1 MSEHTEE
8 WRLVAASTTAPDP
21 DRFLVPS
28 TPSRDAQLLTA
39 EFCAACPGAR
49 LCRQVQ
55 QVGISCRSILR
66 ELS

>member
-39 EFCAACPGAR
+39 EFCAACPGGPALPTGSAGR
-49 LCRQVQ
+49 NFV
-55 QVGISCRSILR
+55 
-66 ELS
+66 